1 MFYLYKT
8 KTTAIYNIMKTVI
21 TSILASV
28 LLLTVSIANAQLL
41 CMNPTQ
47 GNIGQNLPVTI
58 LGANNI
64 FDGSSGP
71 GGNILQ
77 IYLQKG
83 NDYLIMYDSNWG
95 FSYPNIIDPNTVQ
108 TALVMNPTYTQ
119 PGIYDL
125 YVLLTDPN
133 GQIQYTIPA
142 AFTVNTP
149 TGIISGNV
157 YKDLNRNGVKE
168 TGEPNLA
175 GETVRIIP
183 TGANAFFSV
192 TDASG
197 NFSFPAYNNNY
208 TVSFIPSTNDLLYPT
223 TGSGVYNVVINNNN
237 STGNNFGVNGA
248 MLSVTP
254 NVIEKGTQSTHT
266 ITSNRPIFHPTSAS
280 NGNITQFVLQSNPLF
295 ALTPSTSVTVI
306 DSFTVQFTVN
316 APSYLADASAVDLR
330 LYTNSGSVG
339 THYLRGQLSIV
350 PPPSCDTPD
359 STWAKFITA
368 SSFRTNWTPV
378 PGAYRYQVYY
388 KIGGTPTWTQRSVA
402 GSNTFM
408 GIQNLNC
415 GTNYRWKVRTVCQTP
430 SGNIRSVWTPVKVT
444 TTLSCEAHSGDKII
458 SDDVPGIE
466 IYPNPASNKVIIE
479 PDFEIA
485 SSTLVEIY
493 NLSGKQVFMKTF
505 DEPNEFGAFELDVTS
520 LNSGMY
526 FVRINGTTSKFIIQR
541 D

>member
-1 MFYLYKT
+1 MK
-8 KTTAIYNIMKTVI
+8 KRITAI
-21 TSILASV
+21 TSILASA
-28 LLLTVSIANAQLL
+28 LLLTVSVVHAQLL
-41 CMNPTQ
+41 GMNPTQ

-58 LGANNI
+58 LGSNNI

-95 FSYPNIIDPNTVQ
+95 FSYPNIIDPNNVQ
-108 TALVMNPTYTQ
+108 TVLVMNPAYTQ
-119 PGIYDL
+119 PGVYDL
-125 YVLLTDPN
+125 NVILTDPN

-142 AFTVNTP
+142 AFTVNAP
-149 TGIISGNV
+149 TGIISGNI

-168 TGEPNLA
+168 SGEPDLA
-175 GETVRIIP
+175 GETVRIVP

-266 ITSNRPIFHPTSAS
+266 ITANRPIFHPTSAP
-280 NGNITQFVLQSNPLF
+280 NGNITQSVLLSNPLF
-295 ALTPSTSVTVI
+295 AITPSTSVTVI

-316 APSYLADASAVDLR
+316 APNYLADAAAVDLR
-330 LYTNSGSVG
+330 LYTNSGSIG

-350 PPPSCDTPD
+350 PPPSCDPPD
-359 STWAKFITA
+359 STWASFVTA
-368 SSFRTNWTPV
+368 SSFRVNWTPV
-378 PGAYRYQVYY
+378 ANAYRYQIFY

-402 GSNTFM
+402 GNKVYM

-415 GTNYRWKVRTVCQTP
+415 GTTYRWKVRTVCQTAT
-430 SGNIRSVWTPVKVT
+430 GTIRSVWTPVKVT
-444 TTLSCEAHSGDKII
+444 NTLACGAEPVDRIAETETVSV
-458 SDDVPGIE
+458 DVF
-466 IYPNPASNKVIIE
+466 PNPASEFIAIE
-479 PDFEIA
+479 AGAEVSGQTEFE
-485 SSTLVEIY
+485 LY
-493 NLSGKQVFMKTF
+493 NLTGALVMKKSITLQSGETIEVNVNDVPAGLYFIRM
-505 DEPNEFGAFELDVTS
+505 NGAV
-520 LNSGMY
+520 NY
-526 FVRINGTTSKFIIQR
+526 TSKILIQH
-541 D
+541 